1 MLVVSNTS
9 PLRYL
14 VEVRAVDVLPK
25 LYAPVYTTP
34 QVISELQ
41 LGHFPETVRQWADNP
56 PNWLHIQAPTTLR
69 FLDRLDDGEASALSL
84 ACDLH
89 ASVILMDERTGR
101 EVARSLGLE
110 PRGTLGVIA
119 RAGACGHLD
128 FEATL
133 LTLTTQTRFRFTSE
147 LIENARRQY
156 EATCHELRVTRPQP
170 GANRPG

>member
-14 VEVRAVDVLPK
+14 VEVLAVNVLPK
-25 LYAPVYTTP
+25 LYSQVYTTP

-41 LGHFPETVRQWADNP
+41 LGHFPEPVRQWAQNP
-56 PNWLHIQAPTTLR
+56 PAWLQVQAPITLR

-89 ASVILMDERTGR
+89 ASVILMDERAGR
-101 EVARSLGLE
+101 DVARSLGLE

-128 FEATL
+128 FET
-133 LTLTTQTRFRFTSE
+133 TIRMLTTQTRFRHTPE
-147 LIENARRQY
+147 LIEDARRQY
-156 EATCHELRVTRPQP
+156 EATRRELRELRPD
-170 GANRPG
+170 ANPPR